1 MPTVCVRCGPG
12 PSSFFAQATPDAAA
26 AIKVLTFTDWDG
38 RGRHRHWEQSVYDA
52 YTNAILVLHRDASR
66 MSGTS
71 ERHQPNVHWSAVPS
85 LSRMPA
91 CLPRLSCTK
100 ACLTTPG

>member
-26 AIKVLTFTDWDG
+26 AIQVLTFTDWDG
-38 RGRHRHWEQSVYDA
+38 RVRHWEQSVYDA